1 LRLLIVSQYFW
12 PENFKIND
20 LVEDLMARGHEVT
33 VLTGKPSY
41 PNRSGFADFYAA
53 PDQFGQYKGARVLRV
68 PLMARSVGP
77 WLLLNY
83 LSFVVTAT
91 CFGPIMLRST
101 AFDCIFVFEPS
112 PVTVGIPAIL
122 LRQLRRVPIAF
133 WVQDLWPETLSAVGV
148 VTSPRLLAII
158 GRLVRF
164 IYNRCD
170 LILAQSRS
178 FVPRIADN
186 CDNPERVVYFPNW
199 AEPIYGSR
207 DQAAAP
213 EVPPAHGR
221 FTVMFAGNIGDAQN
235 FPAILDAA
243 EHLRGRPDFRWVIVG
258 DGRMSDWVASEIR
271 RRGLADVFLMLGRFA
286 VERMPSFF
294 RHADALLVSLK
305 PDPVLSSTIPA
316 KLQTYL
322 AVGVPILAMMNGEG
336 AMLVQQA
343 GAGLVCAAGDAKG
356 LADAVARLASLTLEE
371 RQAMGARGRDL
382 AAAEFDR
389 EKQIDKLVTWL
400 SELHYSDDGRPEA
413 A

>member
-1 LRLLIVSQYFW
+1 MKLLVVSQYFW
-12 PENFKIND
+12 PEDFKVND
-20 LVEDLMARGHEVT
+20 LVEDLVARGHEVT
-33 VLTGKPSY
+33 VLTGTPSY
-41 PNRSGFADFYAA
+41 PNRSGFGGFYAA
-53 PDQFGQYKGARVLRV
+53 PERFGEYRGARILRV
-68 PLMARSVGP
+68 PLMARSSGP
-77 WLLLNY
+77 GLLLNY

-91 CFGPIMLRST
+91 CLGPIKLRSV

-122 LRQLRRVPIAF
+122 LRRLRRVPVAF

-148 VTSPRLLAII
+148 VTSPRLLALI

-186 CDNPERVVYFPNW
+186 CDHPERIAYFPNW
-199 AEPIYGSR
+199 AEPVYTTS

-213 EVPPAHGR
+213 EVPSAR
-221 FTVMFAGNIGDAQN
+221 DKFTVMFAGNIGDAQD

-243 EHLRGRPDFRWVIVG
+243 ERLRGRPGFRWIIVG
-258 DGRMSDWVASEIR
+258 DGRMSNWVASEIR
-271 RRGLADVFLMLGRFA
+271 RRGLADTVLMPGRFA

-305 PDPVLSSTIPA
+305 PDPAFSSTIPA

-322 AVGVPILAMMNGEG
+322 AAGVPVLAMMNGEG
-336 AMLVQQA
+336 AALVQQA
-343 GAGLVCAAGDAKG
+343 GAGLACAAGDAKG
-356 LADAVARLASLTLEE
+356 LSDAVARLASLTPDE
-371 RQAMGARGRDL
+371 RRAMGARGRDL
-382 AAAEFDR
+382 ATAEFDR
-389 EKQIDKLVTWL
+389 KKQIDKVVTWL
-400 SELHYSDDGRPEA
+400 SELRYSDGGKRAGR
-413 A
+413 